1 MARLEAALGDGPYF
15 AGDRFHM
22 VDAVWPTVFRY
33 FETFERIGDFH
44 LTDGMPEV
52 AAYRKAVMARPAV
65 RNAVLP
71 SYAEELMAFC
81 LRRQSHLGDLARAG
95 AGAAA

>member
-1 MARLEAALGDGPYF
+1 MYLSQFNSGYWSGDLKAYSSLVTRFQDMAVGYAYHAL
-15 AGDRFHM
+15 
-22 VDAVWPTVFRY
+22 
-33 FETFERIGDFH
+33 GDFH